1 MKFYKRQTPEKEKLL
16 VGSEHAQ
23 VPELDRA
30 LSITETISKSKTNQ
44 KEGSLQ
50 QLCIVSEYV
59 TLQHLY
65 LMDLYLSFKQ
75 I

>member
-1 MKFYKRQTPEKEKLL
+1 MAKQIMHMKFYKRQTPEKEKLL

-30 LSITETISKSKTNQ
+30 LSIAETTSKSKTNQ

-50 QLCIVSEYV
+50 
-59 TLQHLY
+59 
-65 LMDLYLSFKQ
+65 
-75 I
+75 